1 MKNNKFNRNKK
12 KYFSNLILLFLLI
25 IINTYIYENF
35 CLECI
40 KKVQSD
46 KCSNCK
52 NNIIF
57 KGLKILDED
66 KTLNELIYKNKSISR
81 FGDGEFNLIFGKSL
95 GFQKYNKELS
105 QRLLKILNT
114 KEKDLLIGI
123 NIPYQKKVIETFNSN
138 ANQYYIP
145 WVNSIKFKLANILKQ
160 KEYYSSRITRF
171 YVDLLSKK
179 RVSEYI
185 KRFKLLWNK
194 KDIVII
200 EGEKS
205 RLGIGNDFFNN
216 SNSIQR
222 IICPT
227 KNAFNY
233 YKKILNT
240 IDKKISKNKLILI
253 ALGPTATVLSYD
265 LYKLGYQVIDI
276 GHADIEYEWYLK
288 KAKTKIAIKNKY
300 VNEKGKKQ
308 KKFTK
313 VKDKNYYKQIISKI
327 SL

>member
-1 MKNNKFNRNKK
+1 MLNINKK

-25 IINTYIYENF
+25 IFYTYIYENF
-35 CLECI
+35 CLKCI
-40 KKVQSD
+40 KKFQSD
-46 KCSNCK
+46 NCSNCK

-57 KGLKILDED
+57 KGLKIHDED

-95 GFQKYNKELS
+95 GFQKYNKKLS
-105 QRLLKILNT
+105 QRLLEILNI
-114 KEKDLLIGI
+114 KEKNLLIGI
-123 NIPYQKKVIETFNSN
+123 NVPYQQKIIETFNID
-138 ANQYYIP
+138 ANKYYIP
-145 WVNSIKFKLANILKQ
+145 WLNRIKFKLATILKQ

-171 YVDLLSKK
+171 YIDLISKK
-179 RVSEYI
+179 RVSQYI
-185 KRFKLLWNK
+185 KRFKLIWDK

-216 SNSIQR
+216 SNSIER

-233 YKKILNT
+233 YEKILN
-240 IDKKISKNKLILI
+240 IIKQKLSKNKLILI

-265 LYKLGYQVIDI
+265 LYKLGYHVIDI
-276 GHADIEYEWYLK
+276 GHADIEYEWFLR
-288 KAKTKIAIKNKY
+288 KAQRKMPIKNKY
-300 VNEKGKKQ
+300 VNEKGKQQ
-308 KKFTK
+308 KKFKK